1 MKKLF
6 SVKLNTT
13 AITTMALF
21 VALEIV
27 LEFLFKMIPG
37 QPQGGTISIALVPII
52 LASYLM
58 GAGYGLLVGLAS
70 TLLQFVLGLAVYYG
84 PWSVVL
90 DYLIPVTIIGLAS
103 IFPTV
108 KIRSFPLYTGIIVVM
123 ILKFVSHYLSGAWL
137 FAEYAP
143 AGQSPWAY
151 SFGYNIVYCL
161 PTLVLCYIV
170 FALLD
175 SPLKKAIHFK
185 NRNI

>member
-37 QPQGGTISIALVPII
+37 QPQGGTISIALVPIL

-123 ILKFVSHYLSGAWL
+123 ILKFVSH
-137 FAEYAP
+137 
-143 AGQSPWAY
+143 
-151 SFGYNIVYCL
+151 
-161 PTLVLCYIV
+161 
-170 FALLD
+170 
-175 SPLKKAIHFK
+175 
-185 NRNI
+185 